1 MKPLKELLERCSF
14 KTIGRSMN
22 LDVSLIN
29 GKLYISPLT
38 TDINHHLDFALPSM
52 KMVEACRADDFD
64 FFQPFI
70 NAGKL
75 TEENMHHAAER
86 YYLGKTRSGKPI
98 YWMIDDTLDPQDA
111 RIVNQD
117 NSDTWMSTLL
127 KAREPFI
134 QYWCPT
140 HCLFG
145 LHLLREDGRSK
156 MAEGRSLRADG
167 KNNVQ
172 CSTFNVQWKPSICIV
187 ESEQAAVVLSEL
199 FPESIWMAY
208 ATVAHLQVDLFAP
221 LEGCSVTLFP
231 CTDPY
236 MSNYLFFC
244 DLAAAVH
251 KQYPSIH
258 ITVDPIL
265 EDNATD
271 EQKSRCI
278 DLVDFLF
285 EGQPL
290 QKVQEV

>member
-1 MKPLKELLERCSF
+1 MKPLEELLERCSF
-14 KTIGRSMN
+14 KTVGRSMN

-29 GKLYISPLT
+29 GELYISPLT

-86 YYLGKTRSGKPI
+86 YYLGKTRSGRPI
-98 YWMIDDTLDPQDA
+98 YWMIDETQDPQDA
-111 RIVNQD
+111 RIVNPD

-145 LHLLREDGRSK
+145 LHLLREDGRRK
-156 MAEGRSLRADG
+156 MAEGRWKMEEGRSKREDG

-172 CSTFNVQWKPSICIV
+172 WKRSVCIV

-221 LEGCSVTLFP
+221 LEGRTVTLFP

-236 MSNYLFFC
+236 MSNYLFFN

-278 DLVDFLF
+278 DLIEFLF
-285 EGQPL
+285 EGQPF

>member
-1 MKPLKELLERCSF
+1 
-14 KTIGRSMN
+14 MN
-22 LDVSLIN
+22 LDVSVIN

-38 TDINHHLDFALPSM
+38 TDLDFALPSM

-86 YYLGKTRSGKPI
+86 YYLGKTKSGRPI

-111 RIVNQD
+111 RIVNPD

-127 KAREPFI
+127 KTREPFI

-145 LHLLREDGRSK
+145 LHLLKEDGRG
-156 MAEGRSLRADG
+156 MMEDG
-167 KNNVQ
+167 DNNVQ
-172 CSTFNVQWKPSICIV
+172 CSMLNVQWTRSVCIV
-187 ESEQAAVVLSEL
+187 ESEQDAVVLSEL

-208 ATVAHLQVDLFAP
+208 ATIEHLQIDLFAP
-221 LEGCSVTLFP
+221 LEGRNVILYP
-231 CTDPY
+231 CTDLY
-236 MSNYLFFC
+236 MSNYVFFC

-278 DLVDFLF
+278 DLVEFL
-285 EGQPL
+285 L
-290 QKVQEV
+290 TANH

>member
-1 MKPLKELLERCSF
+1 MKTLEELLERCSF
-14 KTIGRSMN
+14 KTVGRSMN

-29 GKLYISPLT
+29 GELYISPLT

-75 TEENMHHAAER
+75 TEENMRHAAER
-86 YYLGKTRSGKPI
+86 YYLGKTRSGRPI

-117 NSDTWMSTLL
+117 NSETWMSTLL

-134 QYWCPT
+134 QHWCPT

-145 LHLLREDGRSK
+145 LHLLREEERRK
-156 MAEGRSLRADG
+156 MEEG
-167 KNNVQ
+167 KNI
-172 CSTFNVQWKPSICIV
+172 VQWKRSICIV

-199 FPESIWMAY
+199 FPESIWLAY
-208 ATVAHLQVDLFAP
+208 ATVEHLQVDLFAS
-221 LEGCSVTLFP
+221 LEGRTVTLFP

-236 MSNYLFFC
+236 MSNYLFFN

-258 ITVDPIL
+258 ITVDSIL

-278 DLVDFLF
+278 DLVEFLF
-285 EGQPL
+285 EGQPF